1 MNSQQL
7 KKLIHLF
14 LDELIDILTPEGTLT
29 GKTALKSE
37 AHKNGWFHATVH
49 IWLFTSDKKI
59 LLQKRA
65 LTKKVFPGLWDISVA
80 GHIGAGEEILT
91 SAKREVFEEIG
102 LELAEKDLIKIGTR
116 IHQVKHENGI
126 QDNEH
131 HHVFIA
137 ELKVPVSELTI
148 QEEEVDAIKLF
159 DLSILNDTKNLENV
173 LLSRFHSYYV
183 SVYDKIVENIIL
195 K

>member
-1 MNSQQL
+1 M
-7 KKLIHLF
+7 
-14 LDELIDILTPEGTLT
+14 DELIDILTPDGKPT

-49 IWLFTSDKKI
+49 IWLFTADKKI

-102 LELAEKDLIKIGTR
+102 LKLDEKDLMKIGTR

-126 QDNEH
+126 QDNEF

-137 ELKVPVSELTI
+137 ELKVPISTLTI
-148 QEEEVDAIKLF
+148 QKEEVDDIKLF
-159 DLSILNDTKNLENV
+159 DLSVLKSTKNLENV
-173 LLSRFHSYYV
+173 LLPRFHEYYCMV
-183 SVYDKIVENIIL
+183 CDKIISYLN
-195 K
+195 

>member
-1 MNSQQL
+1 M
-7 KKLIHLF
+7 
-14 LDELIDILTPEGTLT
+14 DELIDILTPEGKPT

-49 IWLFTSDKKI
+49 IWLFTKDEKI

-80 GHIGAGEEILT
+80 GHIGAGEEILS
-91 SAKREVFEEIG
+91 SAQREVFEEIG
-102 LELAEKDLIKIGTR
+102 LELQENDLIKIGTR
-116 IHQVKHENGI
+116 IHQVTHKNGI

-137 ELKVPVSELTI
+137 ELKVPVQKLII
-148 QEEEVDAIKLF
+148 QKEEVADIKLF
-159 DLSILNDTKNLENV
+159 DLSVLRDTKNLENV
-173 LLSRFHSYYV
+173 LLSRFHNYYCM
-183 SVYDKIVENIIL
+183 VYDKIIDQL
-195 K
+195 KS

>member
-1 MNSQQL
+1 M
-7 KKLIHLF
+7 
-14 LDELIDILTPEGTLT
+14 DELIDILTPEGKST

-49 IWLFTSDKKI
+49 IWLFTSDEKI
-59 LLQKRA
+59 VLQKRA

-80 GHIGAGEEILT
+80 GHVGAGEEILT

-102 LELAEKDLIKIGTR
+102 LQIEDRDLIKIGTR
-116 IHQVKHENGI
+116 IHQVSHANGI

-137 ELKVPVSELTI
+137 ELKVPLSKLTM
-148 QEEEVDAIKLF
+148 QKEEVDDIKLLK
-159 DLSILNDTKNLENV
+159 LSTLINTKNLENV
-173 LLSRFHSYYV
+173 LLPRFHDYYV
-183 SVYDKIVENIIL
+183 SVYNEIIKITS

>member
-1 MNSQQL
+1 M
-7 KKLIHLF
+7 
-14 LDELIDILTPEGTLT
+14 DELIDILTPEGKST

-49 IWLFTSDKKI
+49 IWLFTSDEKI

-65 LTKKVFPGLWDISVA
+65 MTKKVFPGLWDISVA
-80 GHIGAGEEILT
+80 GHVGAGEEILT

-102 LELAEKDLIKIGTR
+102 LQLEEKDLIKIGTR
-116 IHQVKHENGI
+116 IHQVSHQNGI

-137 ELKVPVSELTI
+137 ELKVPLSKLTI
-148 QEEEVDAIKLF
+148 QKEEVDDIKLF
-159 DLSILNDTKNLENV
+159 DLSTLTNTKNLENI
-173 LLSRFHSYYV
+173 LLPRFHDYYV
-183 SVYDKIVENIIL
+183 SVYDKIIKNI
-195 K
+195 KNSN

>member
-1 MNSQQL
+1 M
-7 KKLIHLF
+7 
-14 LDELIDILTPEGTLT
+14 DELLNILTPEGEPT

-49 IWLFTSDKKI
+49 VWIFTSDKKI

-80 GHIGAGEEILT
+80 GHVAAGEETLT

-102 LELAEKDLIKIGTR
+102 LQIDDEDLIKIGTR
-116 IHQVKHENGI
+116 IHQISHPNGI

-137 ELKVPVSELTI
+137 ELKVPIEDLKI
-148 QEEEVDAIKLF
+148 QKEEVDAIKLF
-159 DLSILNDTKNLENV
+159 DLSTLKNTKNLENV
-173 LLSRFHSYYV
+173 LLPRFHDYYCF
-183 SVYDKIVENIIL
+183 IFNQIINRIQ

>member
-1 MNSQQL
+1 M
-7 KKLIHLF
+7 
-14 LDELIDILTPEGTLT
+14 DEQIDILTPEGKPT

-49 IWLFTSDKKI
+49 IWLFTSDEKI

-80 GHIGAGEEILT
+80 GHIGAGESIIS

-102 LELAEKDLIKIGTR
+102 LQLTDNDLIKIGIR
-116 IHQVKHENGI
+116 KHQISHKNGI
-126 QDNEH
+126 QDNEF

-137 ELKVPVSELTI
+137 ELKIPLSELSI
-148 QEEEVDAIKLF
+148 QEEEVDDIKLF
-159 DLSILNDTKNLENV
+159 NLSTLKNTKNLKNI
-173 LLSRFHSYYV
+173 LLPRFHEYYV
-183 SVYDKIVENIIL
+183 SIYDKIITYL

>member
-1 MNSQQL
+1 M
-7 KKLIHLF
+7 
-14 LDELIDILTPEGTLT
+14 DELIDILTPEGKPT

-49 IWLFTSDKKI
+49 IWFFTTDEKI

-80 GHIGAGEEILT
+80 GHIAAGESVLS

-102 LELAEKDLIKIGTR
+102 LKLQEKDLIKIGTR
-116 IHQVKHENGI
+116 VHQVKHKNGI

-137 ELKVPVSELTI
+137 ELKVPLSELKI
-148 QEEEVDAIKLF
+148 QKEEVADIKLF
-159 DLSILNDTKNLENV
+159 DLSTLKSTKNLENV
-173 LLSRFHSYYV
+173 LLSRFHSYYCM
-183 SVYDKIVENIIL
+183 VYNEITNRL
-195 K
+195 KSKN

>member
-1 MNSQQL
+1 M
-7 KKLIHLF
+7 
-14 LDELIDILTPEGTLT
+14 DELIDILTPEGKST

-49 IWLFTSDKKI
+49 IWFFTSDEKI

-65 LTKKVFPGLWDISVA
+65 LTKKVFPGIWDISVA
-80 GHIGAGEEILT
+80 GHIGAGEKIIEG
-91 SAKREVFEEIG
+91 AKREVFEEIG
-102 LELAEKDLIKIGTR
+102 LQLEKKDFTKIGTR

-137 ELKVPVSELTI
+137 ELKVPVAALI
-148 QEEEVDAIKLF
+148 MQAEEVAGLELW
-159 DLSILNDTKNLENV
+159 DLTVLKDTKNLENV
-173 LLSRFHSYYV
+173 LLPQFHEYYV
-183 SVYDKIVENIIL
+183 SVYDKIISHL

>member
-1 MNSQQL
+1 M
-7 KKLIHLF
+7 
-14 LDELIDILTPEGTLT
+14 DELLDILTPEGEPT

-49 IWLFTSDKKI
+49 VWLFTSDKKI

-80 GHIGAGEEILT
+80 GHVAAGEEILT

-102 LELAEKDLIKIGTR
+102 LQIDDEDLIKIGTR
-116 IHQVKHENGI
+116 IHQISHPNGI

-131 HHVFIA
+131 HHVFIT
-137 ELKVPVSELTI
+137 ELKIPIEDLKI
-148 QEEEVDAIKLF
+148 QKEEVDAIKLF
-159 DLSILNDTKNLENV
+159 DLSTLKNTKNLENV
-173 LLSRFHSYYV
+173 LLPRFHYY
-183 SVYDKIVENIIL
+183 YCFIFNQIINRIQ

>member
-1 MNSQQL
+1 M
-7 KKLIHLF
+7 
-14 LDELIDILTPEGTLT
+14 DELVDILTPDGKPT

-49 IWLFTSDKKI
+49 VWLFTSDKEI

-65 LTKKVFPGLWDISVA
+65 QTKKVFPGLWDISVA
-80 GHIGAGEEILT
+80 GHIGAGEKILE

-102 LELAEKDLIKIGTR
+102 LELEEKDLIKIGTR
-116 IHQVKHENGI
+116 IHQVKHKNGI
-126 QDNEH
+126 IDNEH

-137 ELKVPVSELTI
+137 ELKTPLSRLTI
-148 QEEEVDAIKLF
+148 QKEEVSDIKLF
-159 DLSILNDTKNLENV
+159 NLSALKNTKNLENV
-173 LLSRFHSYYV
+173 LISRFHEYYC
-183 SVYDKIVENIIL
+183 SVYDEIISSL

>member
-1 MNSQQL
+1 M
-7 KKLIHLF
+7 
-14 LDELIDILTPEGTLT
+14 DELIDILTPEGKPT

-80 GHIGAGEEILT
+80 GHIGAGEEVLA

-102 LELAEKDLIKIGTR
+102 LELQEKNLFKIGTR
-116 IHQVKHENGI
+116 IHQVSHKNGI

-137 ELKVPVSELTI
+137 KLKVSIKDLSI
-148 QEEEVDAIKLF
+148 QKEEVAGIKLF
-159 DLSILNDTKNLENV
+159 DLNILTKTKNTENV
-173 LLSRFHSYYV
+173 LLSEFHNYYCMV
-183 SVYDKIVENIIL
+183 FDKIIEYLKVEP
-195 K
+195 KD